1 MNGDNSFQDS
11 SKSNTRYLFQAK
23 TDEAFVIKIVGE
35 LLSQRLKFAPFK
47 VTPDG
52 IFLLKMDP
60 KKQQLIEI
68 SLEKT
73 NFSPYKCSKPI
84 IFSVNTTHL
93 YKMLKCIKKKD
104 GLRLFI
110 HEDDPHNLGI
120 CVEQR
125 GEGNRVTTFLK
136 ITMTHPE
143 DIQKPEGYDPPI
155 IIQSKQFQKMK
166 NLHSIAETMT
176 ITSKLNYIKFFC
188 DGGELYSRELVIGDE
203 NDEDNAHIK
212 KVYKQNFNT
221 QHITG
226 LTKCA
231 GQSSNVQVFV
241 HEDLGLKI
249 KMKAGALGE
258 ITVYIKSKELIQ
270 DEEEEKEN
278 DEDEITELTK
288 DIQLRDD
295 DNDDEPVKK
304 QPVKRKRTEESKR
317 K

>member
-1 MNGDNSFQDS
+1 MNGDYDAKTNKGF
-11 SKSNTRYLFQAK
+11 LFQAK
-23 TDEAFVIKIVGE
+23 TDEAFVIKILGE
-35 LLSQRLKFAPFK
+35 LLAQRLKFAPFK

-68 SLEKT
+68 ALEKT
-73 NFSPYKCSKPI
+73 NFSPYKCSKTI
-84 IFSVNTTHL
+84 IFSVNTTYF

-120 CVEQR
+120 CIEQK
-125 GEGNRVTTFLK
+125 GEGNKVNTFLK

-143 DIQKPEGYDPPI
+143 DIQKPDGYDPPI

-166 NLHSIAETMT
+166 NLHSISDTMT

-188 DGGELYSRELVIGDE
+188 DGGELYSRELVIGEE
-203 NDEDNAHIK
+203 NDEDNSHIK
-212 KVYKQNFNT
+212 NVYKQTFNT

-226 LTKCA
+226 LAKCA
-231 GQSSNVQVFV
+231 GQSYNVQVFV

-249 KMKAGALGE
+249 KMKAGSLGE

-270 DEEEEKEN
+270 DEEEERVTQ
-278 DEDEITELTK
+278 DEEISDLAK
-288 DIQLRDD
+288 NMQLR
-295 DNDDEPVKK
+295 NEDDEEEEEDIKK
-304 QPVKRKRTEESKR
+304 PKVPAKRQTKKL